1 MTEIQTN
8 EPQRP
13 LAVSV
18 SEAARLLGLSK
29 RSVENYIAAK
39 RLVSRKAGRRTLV
52 LTSSLSAFLRHDQP
66 SPAREVRH

>member
-1 MTEIQTN
+1 MTEEQSR
-8 EPQRP
+8 ELKMP

-29 RSVENYIAAK
+29 RSVENYILAK
-39 RLVSRKAGRRTLV
+39 RLVARKAGRRTLV

-66 SPAREVRH
+66 SPAREVCP